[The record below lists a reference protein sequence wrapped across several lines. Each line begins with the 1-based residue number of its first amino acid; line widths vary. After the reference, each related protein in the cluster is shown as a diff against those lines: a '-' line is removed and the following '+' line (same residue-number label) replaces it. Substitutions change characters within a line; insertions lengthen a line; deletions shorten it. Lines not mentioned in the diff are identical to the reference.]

1 MTQYKPRQLSYTN
14 TVHHMGKCD
23 DRVSDLNDYNRIRK
37 LCEKMIISKMDGYDE
52 KTKGNIMNG
61 DVLSFVK
68 EEKLDEFMEYFNPDN
83 TNIERRKEFL
93 DRDTINNDI
102 VSVFSPEVGEVG
114 EYEDQNFDDSE
125 PMPHNVTSTWNPN
138 MHD

>member
-1 MTQYKPRQLSYTN
+1 
-14 TVHHMGKCD
+14 MGKCD

-102 VSVFSPEVGEVG
+102 VSVFS
-114 EYEDQNFDDSE
+114 
-125 PMPHNVTSTWNPN
+125 
-138 MHD
+138 